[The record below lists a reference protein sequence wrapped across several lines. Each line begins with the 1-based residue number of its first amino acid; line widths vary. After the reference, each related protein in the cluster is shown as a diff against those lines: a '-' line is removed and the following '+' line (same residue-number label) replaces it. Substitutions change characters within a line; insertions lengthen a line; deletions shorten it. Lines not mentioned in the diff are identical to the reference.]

1 MNNFSTL
8 HRFGYSV
15 KLSVN
20 VVSLIPYLSKLYE
33 ESVITES
40 DASDCVYSAVN
51 DIPVSYHVRVYNNKE
66 SRAFRD
72 ECHIYS
78 NWSYTMVNSMVEEIK
93 TMDENQYMFFAD
105 DRDELVQMVNDIV
118 SHCKE
123 FDFHGEFTRITLH
136 TCPIDHGY
144 RAF

>member
-1 MNNFSTL
+1 MLVQSNMPRGHQTQGGKNMNNFSTL

-51 DIPVSYHVRVYNNKE
+51 DIPVSYHVRVYNNK
-66 SRAFRD
+66 
-72 ECHIYS
+72 
-78 NWSYTMVNSMVEEIK
+78 
-93 TMDENQYMFFAD
+93 
-105 DRDELVQMVNDIV
+105 
-118 SHCKE
+118 
-123 FDFHGEFTRITLH
+123 
-136 TCPIDHGY
+136 
-144 RAF
+144 